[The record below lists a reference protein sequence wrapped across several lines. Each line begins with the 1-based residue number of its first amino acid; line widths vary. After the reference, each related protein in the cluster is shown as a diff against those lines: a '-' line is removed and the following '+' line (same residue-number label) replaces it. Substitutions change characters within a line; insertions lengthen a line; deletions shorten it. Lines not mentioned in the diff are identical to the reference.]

1 MCVLIVD
8 CPIYF
13 SSRLI
18 KKSVVNTN
26 AILKCLIFLS
36 DPLILSSPVASL
48 CMHAF
53 VRSPHAILHMNEMC
67 ASNVKQNRKAAR
79 GIVPADRTAGDYTSR
94 SGVMA
99 FNSLSHLPESLCLSP
114 PFSSFFVG
122 FHYYGG
128 GAKKS
133 SPKAQ
138 KAKSSSPPEVA
149 PTSSTSSTSSLGA
162 RRGCSVRVKK
172 GRQPDTF

>member
-99 FNSLSHLPESLCLSP
+99 FNSLSLTFQNLSFSLPLFPHFLLASTTMVGVPKSLRPRHRKRKVPLLLKLRRHRRHRRHRRSAL
-114 PFSSFFVG
+114 
-122 FHYYGG
+122 GG
-128 GAKKS
+128 GAVC
-133 SPKAQ
+133 A
-138 KAKSSSPPEVA
+138 
-149 PTSSTSSTSSLGA
+149 
-162 RRGCSVRVKK
+162 
-172 GRQPDTF
+172 